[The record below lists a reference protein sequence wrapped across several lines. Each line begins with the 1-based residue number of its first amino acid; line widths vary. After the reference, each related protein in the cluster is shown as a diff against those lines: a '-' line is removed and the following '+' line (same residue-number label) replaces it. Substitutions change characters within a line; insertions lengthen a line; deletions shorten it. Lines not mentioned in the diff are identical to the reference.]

1 MKKNIIAR
9 KKSLAKKTTRSSKAT
24 IRRASRAPARLPGS
38 KKMPLSSAGVQC
50 SLDSIEDL
58 NPQNICLCARGL
70 VELLAEA
77 RAMMEQPQKVVKSL
91 MVEDRYQY
99 GPKKIKG
106 TPGWWF
112 RAYRPELEITGS
124 NKLKITVKAGVKKT
138 RGALQFGW
146 RKADHTFTV
155 SLPPQYEQYRQLTDR
170 IREIESQLNSLVTNV
185 CSPLG
190 Y

>member
-1 MKKNIIAR
+1 MKKITIKSKAKPARAAAR
-9 KKSLAKKTTRSSKAT
+9 K
-24 IRRASRAPARLPGS
+24 ASRISSARQPGK
-38 KKMPLSSAGVQC
+38 KKMPLSSGGVQC
-50 SLDSIEDL
+50 SLDSLDDL

-77 RAMMEQPQKVVKSL
+77 RAMMEQPQKVVESL
-91 MVEDRYQY
+91 MVENHYQY

-112 RAYRPELEITGS
+112 RAYRPKLEITGS

-146 RKADHTFTV
+146 RKADRTFTV

-185 CSPLG
+185 CSPVG